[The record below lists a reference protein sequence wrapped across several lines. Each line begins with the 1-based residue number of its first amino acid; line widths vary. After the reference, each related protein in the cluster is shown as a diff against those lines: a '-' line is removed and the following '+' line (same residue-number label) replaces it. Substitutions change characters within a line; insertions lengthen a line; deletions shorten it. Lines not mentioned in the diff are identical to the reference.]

1 MEKWRNGV
9 LEGRSG
15 RAQVCLGAGSRGGGS
30 EGETCEGGS
39 ALEFLV
45 SFQKPFVRPLAL
57 WQFLRLSNWTFNM
70 AYAIIRSGGKQYRVI
85 PGQIIAVDK
94 LAAAAGEK
102 VTFGDVVLFAD
113 GATVTAGDPMIAG
126 AKVVGEVVEQ
136 FKDKKVIAF
145 KFRRRK
151 GYHRTVG
158 HRRQLTRVKIE
169 AIDQ

>member
-1 MEKWRNGV
+1 
-9 LEGRSG
+9 LEGWSG
-15 RAQVCLGAGSRGGGS
+15 RAQVCLSAGSRVGRSGR
-30 EGETCEGGS
+30 ETYGRAG
-39 ALEFLV
+39 ALEFLA
-45 SFQKPFVRPLAL
+45 SFQKPFVRPPGL
-57 WQFLRLSNWTFNM
+57 WQFLRLSNWTLNM

-85 PGQIIAVDK
+85 PGQTIAVDK